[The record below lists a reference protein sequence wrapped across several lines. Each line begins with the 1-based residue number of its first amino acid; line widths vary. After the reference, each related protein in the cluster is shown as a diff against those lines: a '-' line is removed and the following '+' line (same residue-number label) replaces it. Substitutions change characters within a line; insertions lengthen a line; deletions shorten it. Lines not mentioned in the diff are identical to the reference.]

1 MKNIVDLLNESLV
14 IEGKLNTPAFIKAI
28 RDLDKEVSNKDIV
41 PILKGNKFNP
51 VWLKAA
57 TSRGWEDLGVDPKG
71 VMLSNEDKVIWG
83 RILNDIKVKE
93 IDDVVD
99 WINDNI
105 DDIRYELADADDPFS
120 IAMDIFPVFY
130 DEEV

>member
-14 IEGKLNTPAFIKAI
+14 TEGKLNTPTFIKAI